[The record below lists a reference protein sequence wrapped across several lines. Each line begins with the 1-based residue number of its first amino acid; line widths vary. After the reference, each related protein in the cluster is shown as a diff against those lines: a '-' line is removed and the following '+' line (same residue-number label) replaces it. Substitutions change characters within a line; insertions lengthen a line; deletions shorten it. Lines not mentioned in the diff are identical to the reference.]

1 MTIVYL
7 PLSFVAVRVSA
18 TLSNDSADNCWKQ
31 ALFGMH
37 IFDGNDLQKTQSSFY
52 ICAVLIPLV
61 TYILSGLAVWWAG
74 DLEGGQELKDSWQS
88 WRAKDS
94 SRKDKFKVSTE
105 TNHDKTE
112 GAQSFGQESM
122 YASLRK
128 RLRPRKKDGVGH
140 FPSSSTAPE
149 P

>member
-1 MTIVYL
+1 MTQL
-7 PLSFVAVRVSA
+7 TAG
-18 TLSNDSADNCWKQ
+18 CWKQ

-37 IFDGNDLQKTQSSFY
+37 IFDGDDLQKTQSSFY
-52 ICAVLIPLV
+52 ISAVLIALV
-61 TYILSGLAVWWAG
+61 TYVLSGLAVWWAG
-74 DLEGGQELKDSWQS
+74 DLGGGQELKDSWQS

-105 TNHDKTE
+105 KNHEKTE
-112 GAQSFGQESM
+112 GTQSFGQESK

-128 RLRPRKKDGVGH
+128 LLRPRKKDGVG
-140 FPSSSTAPE
+140 PAPSSTAPE